1 MSSISLLMRKDLLL
15 LKRYLW
21 LIVIYT
27 IIFSGFVQKDNLLLY
42 NFLPMLLLILVVN
55 NDMQP
60 SSQQFL
66 GTLPVRRKVL
76 VLSKYASAGSLLIIA
91 GILGGLVN
99 SLARYYLDG
108 NMYFHTLLVVG
119 SIISGLLFMALYI
132 PLFYWIGPKGGQ
144 FLNIVLILFVMMGN
158 GIVTGI
164 LSTEQTI
171 TIMDWFNN
179 HPVESGIIC
188 SSAIIVAILTSYVI
202 STAIFKQRDI

>member
-76 VLSKYASAGSLLIIA
+76 VLSKYVSAGSLLIIA

-164 LSTEQTI
+164 LSTEQSI

-179 HPVESGIIC
+179 HPVEGGVIC
-188 SSAIIVAILTSYVI
+188 GGAIIVAILTSYVI
-202 STAIFKQRDI
+202 STAIFKKRDI

>member
-99 SLARYYLDG
+99 SLARYFLDG

-188 SSAIIVAILTSYVI
+188 GSAIIVAILTSYVI

>member
-1 MSSISLLMRKDLLL
+1 MRKDLLL

-66 GTLPVRRKVL
+66 GTLPVRRKIL

>member
-66 GTLPVRRKVL
+66 GTLPVRRKIL

-171 TIMDWFNN
+171 IIMDWFNN
-179 HPVESGIIC
+179 HPVESGVIC
-188 SSAIIVAILTSYVI
+188 GGAIIVAILTSYVI
-202 STAIFKQRDI
+202 STAIFKKRDI

>member
-108 NMYFHTLLVVG
+108 DMYFHTLLVVG